1 MIKKVNLKCAS
12 YKELATL
19 ETDKKINLI
28 YGLNGSGKSTF
39 SEYLRK
45 IGYADEKFANCSI
58 ETDNVENKSEL
69 SLDEKILVY
78 NQKWVKE
85 VFYENPTLK
94 GIFSLSKEN
103 ADAKKKIDLANQE
116 KEKLEKLI
124 TEKEK
129 DKEKSR
135 LSFENKKLKV
145 VDSIWKIK
153 TDYTGGERV
162 TDQFFKGLK
171 SKEALFNHVLGISKS
186 TTPLLKTIED
196 IKEELHVLLDKNA
209 TKIENISNVQIYNL
223 TEDEI
228 ILLKKEITGSKN
240 STFSTLL
247 DNLQNSD
254 WVNSGL
260 EYVEKQTEPA
270 HCPFCQQKID
280 KQHLLDELKS
290 CFDKS
295 YKQDKLKLQ
304 HIYDNYKRQIDS
316 ISIDASFEQNNLLK
330 DLSSKYE
337 SAFEKLK
344 SSLNRNLD
352 IIKEKISTSSK
363 PITLNPVITELN
375 SLNEVIKSANDKIND
390 FNAKIDQKDL
400 TIKELEKLFWENIRL
415 QYDVIITNYQAEK
428 SLFDKEQK
436 DFDSEISIIK
446 TGIDKQDNIITEQ
459 SKLVSDNIDEAVI
472 SINNRL
478 IELGIDSF
486 KIEKYGK
493 DKAEYKLV
501 RSEESE
507 NNIFESL
514 SEGEKIIISFLYF
527 IEECRGKDDSKTA
540 DKKKIVVIDDPI
552 SSLSHIYV
560 FNIGTLI
567 KSEFF
572 GSSKFYKQIFVLT
585 HNLYFFYELAK
596 SPYRDIKRL
605 KEEEQEKEHKKEFNL
620 FRIIKSTRGSSIT
633 TMKYSEIQNDYQMY
647 WSVVNDKNSKPA
659 LIANCMRNIIDYFF
673 GFINNN
679 ALSEVFQKKEF
690 KDNINYQA
698 FYRYINR
705 ESHSDNV
712 NIYDMKEFDYDSFRE
727 AFSKVFILAGYEEHY
742 TKMSKIG
749 IND

>member
-69 SLDEKILVY
+69 SLNEKILVY

-116 KEKLEKLI
+116 KEKLEKLK
-124 TEKEK
+124 TENKEN
-129 DKEKSR
+129 KEKSQK
-135 LSFENKKLKV
+135 SFESKKLKI

-295 YKQDKLKLQ
+295 YEQDKLKLQ

-400 TIKELEKLFWENIRL
+400 TIKELEKLFWANIRL

-436 DFDSEISIIK
+436 DFDSEILRIK
-446 TGIDKQDNIITEQ
+446 TEIGKQINIM
-459 SKLVSDNIDEAVI
+459 SKLVSKNIDEAVI

-486 KIEKYGK
+486 KIEKYDE

-572 GSSKFYKQIFVLT
+572 GSSKFYEQIFVLT
-585 HNLYFFYELAK
+585 HNLYFFL
-596 SPYRDIKRL
+596 
-605 KEEEQEKEHKKEFNL
+605 
-620 FRIIKSTRGSSIT
+620 
-633 TMKYSEIQNDYQMY
+633 
-647 WSVVNDKNSKPA
+647 
-659 LIANCMRNIIDYFF
+659 
-673 GFINNN
+673 
-679 ALSEVFQKKEF
+679 
-690 KDNINYQA
+690 
-698 FYRYINR
+698 
-705 ESHSDNV
+705 
-712 NIYDMKEFDYDSFRE
+712 
-727 AFSKVFILAGYEEHY
+727 
-742 TKMSKIG
+742 
-749 IND
+749 

>member
-1 MIKKVNLKCAS
+1 MIRKVNLKCAS

-58 ETDNVENKSEL
+58 ETDNAENKSEL

-78 NQKWVKE
+78 NQKWVNE
-85 VFYENPTLK
+85 AFYENPTLK

-116 KEKLEKLI
+116 KEKLEKLK
-124 TEKEK
+124 TENEEN
-129 DKEKSR
+129 KEKSR
-135 LSFENKKLKV
+135 KSFESKKLKI

-153 TDYTGGERV
+153 TDYTGGERA

-171 SKEALFNHVLGISKS
+171 SDKEALFNHVLGISKS

-196 IKEELHVLLDKNA
+196 IKEELQVLLDKNA
-209 TKIENISNVQIYNL
+209 TKIENISSVQIYNL

-228 ILLKKEITGSKN
+228 VLLKKEITGSKN

-247 DNLQNSD
+247 DKLQNSD

-260 EYVEKQTEPA
+260 KYVEKQTEPA
-270 HCPFCQQKID
+270 QCPFCQQNID

-295 YKQDKLKLQ
+295 YEQDKLKLQ

-316 ISIDASFEQNNLLK
+316 ISIDTSFEQNNLLK
-330 DLSSKYE
+330 EFSSKYE

-352 IIKEKISTSSK
+352 IIKDKISTPSK
-363 PITLNPVITELN
+363 QITLNPLITELT
-375 SLNEVIKSANDKIND
+375 SLNEIIKLANDKIND
-390 FNAKIDQKDL
+390 FNKIIDQKDL
-400 TIKELEKLFWENIRL
+400 TLKELKKLFWENIRL
-415 QYDVIITNYQAEK
+415 KYDVIITNYQEEE
-428 SLFDKEQK
+428 SSFYKEQK
-436 DFDSEISIIK
+436 NFDSEILRIK
-446 TGIDKQDNIITEQ
+446 MEIDKQVNIITEQ
-459 SKLVSDNIDEAVI
+459 SKLVSNIDEAVI
-472 SINNRL
+472 SINNHL

-486 KIEKYGK
+486 KIEKYDK

-507 NNIFESL
+507 DNIFESL
-514 SEGEKIIISFLYF
+514 SEGEKMIISFLYF

-560 FNIGTLI
+560 FNVAELV
-567 KSEFF
+567 KSEFI
-572 GSSKFYKQIFVLT
+572 KDNLDKWEQIFILT
-585 HNLYFFYELAK
+585 HSLYFFYELVGQK
-596 SPYRDIKRL
+596 KFSRKDL
-605 KEEEQEKEHKKEFNL
+605 TEEQLKKVPNL
-620 FRIIKSTRGSSIT
+620 YRILKSQNGSKIIS
-633 TMKYSEIQNDYQMY
+633 MQANEIQNDYQMY
-647 WSVVNDKNSKPA
+647 WSIVNNKDNQPA

-673 GFINNN
+673 GFIQNS
-679 ALSEVFQKKEF
+679 ALSDVFQKKEF
-690 KDNINYQA
+690 KDKVQYQA

-705 ESHSDNV
+705 ESHSDNT
-712 NIYDMKEFDYDSFRE
+712 NIYDMKEFDYDSFHD
-727 AFSKVFILAGYEEHY
+727 AFHEVFNLAGYEEHY
-742 TKMSKIG
+742 KKMSKIG